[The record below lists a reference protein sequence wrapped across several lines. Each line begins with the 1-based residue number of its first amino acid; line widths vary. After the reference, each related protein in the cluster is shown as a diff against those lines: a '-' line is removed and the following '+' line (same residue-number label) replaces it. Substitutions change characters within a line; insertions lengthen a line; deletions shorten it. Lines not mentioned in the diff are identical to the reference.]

1 MKSSWVSNLPECN
14 KSESGQTLNTRA
26 RQLFR
31 RSVEGGRGQ
40 VVSVECS
47 QCCDQAAERGTG
59 PAGSELRLRCSVRG
73 PLVLIST
80 EIADTRNHGE
90 QQVTGNW
97 GDWRLEKRSKYHMT
111 QQTDLICSFRIVQG
125 MSRWHIGQI
134 KGYDWRDYHQLFLD
148 SSLLLLISE
157 RFNFLWFKWDSRLMG
172 ISDGDMRMRPGPWAR
187 TGRICL
193 KTRWA
198 GPGPVSRPAPCAEPG
213 AVTLHEAATLVVC
226 GRSVS
231 RPAQSEPR
239 ALSGKIA
246 AWQKKYFSLKT
257 VAKSSAEEILQL
269 YNLQIKW
276 DKKQSQT
283 I

>member
-1 MKSSWVSNLPECN
+1 
-14 KSESGQTLNTRA
+14 
-26 RQLFR
+26 
-31 RSVEGGRGQ
+31 
-40 VVSVECS
+40 
-47 QCCDQAAERGTG
+47 
-59 PAGSELRLRCSVRG
+59 
-73 PLVLIST
+73 
-80 EIADTRNHGE
+80 
-90 QQVTGNW
+90 
-97 GDWRLEKRSKYHMT
+97 
-111 QQTDLICSFRIVQG
+111 
-125 MSRWHIGQI
+125 
-134 KGYDWRDYHQLFLD
+134 
-148 SSLLLLISE
+148 
-157 RFNFLWFKWDSRLMG
+157 MG
-172 ISDGDMRMRPGPWAR
+172 ISDGDLRMRPGPWAR